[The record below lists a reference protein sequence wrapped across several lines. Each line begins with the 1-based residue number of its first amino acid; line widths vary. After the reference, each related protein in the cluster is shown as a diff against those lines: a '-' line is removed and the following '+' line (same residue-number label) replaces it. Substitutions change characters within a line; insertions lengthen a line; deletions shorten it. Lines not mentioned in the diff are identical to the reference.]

1 VLVPEITETTAVGA
15 AYLAGVSSGYW
26 ETEEIGGMWS
36 EAARYEP
43 SMDDAERERL
53 LGRWR
58 EAVSRSTGWAA

>member
-1 VLVPEITETTAVGA
+1 
-15 AYLAGVSSGYW
+15 
-26 ETEEIGGMWS
+26 MWS

-43 SMDDAERERL
+43 GMDDAERERL